1 MTNLSAIKKWK
12 YHYFESAS
20 YRTEDY
26 AKFEG
31 TLKRWYKRLCT
42 NNGWELVRY
51 VPTHFECGCYIRGK
65 NGKMIHILGNDVRDM
80 NYPNCR
86 GWWKI
91 CYRFVMN
98 ENDYHGEGNRWTD
111 FDNLEANLQRLLNN

>member
-20 YRTEDY
+20 YRTEEY

-31 TLKRWYKRLCT
+31 VLKRWYKRLCV
-42 NNGWELVRY
+42 NNGWELIRY

-91 CYRFVMN
+91 CYRFVKD
-98 ENDYHGEGNRWTD
+98 ETDYYGESNRWTD
-111 FDNLEANLQRLLNN
+111 FDNLETDLQRLLNN

>member
-1 MTNLSAIKKWK
+1 MTNLNAIKKWK

-20 YRTEDY
+20 YRTEEY

-31 TLKRWYKRLCT
+31 TLKRWYKQLCT
-42 NNGWELVRY
+42 NNGWELIKY
-51 VPTHFECGCYIRGK
+51 IPTHFECGCFIRGK
-65 NGKMIHILGNDVRDM
+65 NGKMIHILGNDVRNG

-98 ENDYHGEGNRWTD
+98 ENDYRGESNRWTD
-111 FDNLEANLQRLLNN
+111 FDDLEANLQRLLNN

>member
-31 TLKRWYKRLCT
+31 TLKRWFKRLCI
-42 NNGWELVRY
+42 NNGWELIRY

-91 CYRFVMN
+91 CYRFVKD
-98 ENDYHGEGNRWTD
+98 ENDYHGESNRWTD
-111 FDNLEANLQRLLNN
+111 FDNLEVNLQRLLNN

>member
-1 MTNLSAIKKWK
+1 MTNLSAIKEWK
-12 YHYFESAS
+12 YHYFESS
-20 YRTEDY
+20 CSRTEDY
-26 AKFEG
+26 AKFES
-31 TLKRWYKRLCT
+31 TLKRWFKRLCT

-65 NGKMIHILGNDVRDM
+65 NGKMIHILGNDVRFS

-91 CYRFVMN
+91 CYRFVKD
-98 ENDYHGEGNRWTD
+98 ENDCHGESNRWTD
-111 FDNLEANLQRLLNN
+111 FDNLEANLQKLLNN

>member
-31 TLKRWYKRLCT
+31 TLKRWFKRLCA
-42 NNGWELVRY
+42 NNGWELVKY
-51 VPTHFECGCYIRGK
+51 TPSHFECGCFIRGK
-65 NGKMIHILGNDVRDM
+65 NGKMINILGNEVRD
-80 NYPNCR
+80 
-86 GWWKI
+86 
-91 CYRFVMN
+91 
-98 ENDYHGEGNRWTD
+98 
-111 FDNLEANLQRLLNN
+111 NN